1 MEYPIGIEM
10 APDYLAYEVN
20 KAAYKLVK
28 EMMLIEP
35 GENVVVTGDT
45 STDKRVLDAIMNAA
59 YIVGANPV
67 LVYVPT
73 NEKAYAEPVAGK
85 CSGGSGCVDGI
96 VLFVYHAMLGLEKGN

>member
-1 MEYPIGIEM
+1 MT
-10 APDYLAYEVN
+10 PDYLSYEVS

-28 EMMLIEP
+28 EVMLVEP

-67 LVYVPT
+67 LVYCPT
-73 NEKAYAEPVAGK
+73 TDAAYAEPVAPVAYTHL
-85 CSGGSGCVDGI
+85 CR
-96 VLFVYHAMLGLEKGN
+96 GLCQNKYRYQRKWRRSFYLM